1 MSRMTTAAVALIFP
15 LLLGLALPAS
25 AQDAAAGLIVPG
37 SARDWLELQKSGSAA
52 SPVARPVPGEIAD
65 RTFKRYADSF
75 SQPIPET
82 LNREEFLS
90 KNSGGGGG
98 GGK

>member
-1 MSRMTTAAVALIFP
+1 MNLKTAAAALLFP
-15 LLLGLALPAS
+15 LGCLLAPLAS
-25 AQDAAAGLIVPG
+25 AQEAAGASAAPSAPAG
-37 SARDWLELQKSGSAA
+37 SARDWIELQKSGAAA
-52 SPVARPVPGEIAD
+52 SAVARPLPGELAD
-65 RTFKRYADSF
+65 RSFQRYADSF

-90 KNSGGGGG
+90 EGG

>member
-1 MSRMTTAAVALIFP
+1 MNFKTVATILLFP
-15 LLLGLALPAS
+15 VCGALAPLAS
-25 AQDAAAGLIVPG
+25 AQDGASVTATPAAG
-37 SARDWLELQKSGSAA
+37 SARDWIELQKSGAAA
-52 SPVARPVPGEIAD
+52 SAVARPLPGELAD
-65 RTFKRYADSF
+65 RSFQRYADSF

-90 KNSGGGGG
+90 EGGG

>member
-1 MSRMTTAAVALIFP
+1 MSRTTTAALMFP
-15 LLLGLALPAS
+15 LLLALAPQVF
-25 AQDAAAGLIVPG
+25 AQDAAANLIAPG

-52 SPVARPVPGEIAD
+52 SAVDRPMPGEIAD
-65 RTFKRYADSF
+65 RSFQRYADSF

-90 KNSGGGGG
+90 ENSGGGGG